1 MTSALD
7 ITQAVNPPRAAF
19 VDYPL
24 GHTAGKPHE
33 PALQLELM
41 RHALDAFSTLTEPGS
56 VKHLPFQWES
66 DDHEWKRQAMLPVDS
81 RLPRH
86 DTPQYQTDDDRQL
99 AEQLDPDS
107 CSVCG
112 GPSPVGSPGHL
123 P

>member
-24 GHTAGKPHE
+24 GHTAGKPHD
-33 PALQLELM
+33 PDLQLEIL
-41 RHALDAFSTLTEPGS
+41 RYALDTFSTLAEPGS
-56 VKHLPFQWES
+56 IKHLPFKWEP
-66 DDHEWKRQAMLPVDS
+66 DDTEWKRQAMLPVDS

-86 DTPQYQTDDDRQL
+86 DTPQYQTDDDRQR
-99 AEQLDPDS
+99 AEQLDPDG

-112 GPSPVGSPGHL
+112 GSAPADWH
-123 P
+123 